1 MFFLVKFLRFV
12 KMGRRVCMWK
22 NLFEVE
28 VESVQDVVH
37 LLLLVLHLMIG
48 FSLVSAEFD
57 LKQISKS
64 IIILLLVMYSRE

>member
-1 MFFLVKFLRFV
+1 MYVE
-12 KMGRRVCMWK
+12 
-22 NLFEVE
+22 NLSEVE

-57 LKQISKS
+57 LKGISKS
-64 IIILLLVMYSRE
+64 VTILLLVVYSRGQ